1 MKRKPTTKK
10 RKTQAHA
17 RRKPQAD
24 VRSTTH
30 ADVRTKTYVVYAY
43 GFVRAGFDTAGAP
56 GGLDDA
62 PIIVSAGR
70 KLGALISRLPAEQY
84 APSKVEENTG
94 DVAWLSPRAMAHDR
108 VLSWAQEHGGVIPLP
123 MFSLWG
129 SDTALAK
136 TLSTRGPELLRIF
149 KKVEGADE
157 FGVRVYRR
165 DDVMLGGIDDL
176 DAEIARLRQEA
187 SAAAPGQRYL
197 LERKIA
203 DRGKQAVRAVSQ
215 RLAKQVFDDLAPL
228 ARNALSRPLVPE
240 SGRAP
245 EATLVL
251 NGAFLVDRAR
261 LSEFRN
267 AVGEHVR
274 AFQPRGLSFDFTG
287 PWPPYNF
294 VGGEKRA
301 ASKRPAR

>member
-1 MKRKPTTKK
+1 MKRKPTPKK
-10 RKTQAHA
+10 RKTQTHA
-17 RRKPQAD
+17 RRTTNPPATRVPD
-24 VRSTTH
+24 VR
-30 ADVRTKTYVVYAY
+30 RKTEVLYAY
-43 GFVRAGFDTAGAP
+43 GFVRDGFNVSGAP

-62 PIIVSAGR
+62 PVVVAPGR
-70 KLGALISRLPAEQY
+70 QLGALISRLPAEQY
-84 APSKVEENTG
+84 AASAVEENTG

-108 VLSWAQEHGGVIPLP
+108 VLTWAQERDGVIPLP

-129 SDTALAK
+129 SDAALARA
-136 TLSTRGPELLRIF
+136 LATRGAELLRIF
-149 KKVEGADE
+149 KKVESADE

-165 DDVMLGGIDDL
+165 DDVLLQGIDDL
-176 DAEIARLRQEA
+176 DADIARLRQEA
-187 SAAAPGQRYL
+187 NAAPPGQRYL

-274 AFQPRGLSFDFTG
+274 ALQPRGLTFDFTG

-301 ASKRPAR
+301 PSKRAAR